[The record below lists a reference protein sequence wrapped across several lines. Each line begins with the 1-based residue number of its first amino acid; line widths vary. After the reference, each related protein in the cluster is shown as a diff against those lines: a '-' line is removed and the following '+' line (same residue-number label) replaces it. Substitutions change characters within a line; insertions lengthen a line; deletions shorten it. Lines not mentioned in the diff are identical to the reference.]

1 MSEHTFE
8 ILEIGSKE
16 ISPRMSISGILLE
29 LHRKTSKYL
38 KIEELKD
45 GYSYKIYAWH
55 AYVGIWKENSKG
67 FVIARYKC
75 GEKPYL
81 FTEYHWDVED
91 DGTVKPI
98 KLIEKYP
105 FKRKENTRQYN
116 LQKD

>member
-45 GYSYKIYAWH
+45 GYSYKIYA
-55 AYVGIWKENSKG
+55 
-67 FVIARYKC
+67 
-75 GEKPYL
+75 
-81 FTEYHWDVED
+81 
-91 DGTVKPI
+91 
-98 KLIEKYP
+98 
-105 FKRKENTRQYN
+105 
-116 LQKD
+116 